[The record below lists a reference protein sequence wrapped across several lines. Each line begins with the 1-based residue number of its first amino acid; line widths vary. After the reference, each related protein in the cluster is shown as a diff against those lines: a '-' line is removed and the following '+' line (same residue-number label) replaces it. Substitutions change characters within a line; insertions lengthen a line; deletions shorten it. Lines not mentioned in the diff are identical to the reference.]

1 MKKIKRV
8 TCFAL
13 VFVMLFSAC
22 IFAGAENAALELTA
36 EGALLMEMS
45 TGEILFQKNETKRLA
60 PASVTK
66 VMTMLLIMEAIEDGK
81 LSYDTVITVSAHAE
95 SMGGSNVY
103 LEEGEQM
110 TVHEMLKCI
119 AVSSANDAAVAMG
132 EAISGSEEAF
142 VQKMNERAK
151 ELGMENTHFVNCT
164 GLDAE
169 GHYSCAK
176 DIALMSRALLSFS
189 KIKEYTTIWMDTIRN
204 GEFGLSN
211 TNKLVRFYRGT
222 TGLKTGSTDDAKFCI
237 SASAERDGTEFIAV
251 VMKAPTSDDR
261 FSDAK
266 KMLNY
271 AFATYEVYHGEKPEL
286 SPIPVLKGKQLQV
299 TPEEAV
305 PFSLLV
311 KKGEAKD
318 IEMQVQLA
326 ESLSAPVEA
335 GQKVGEVTFVLKEQK
350 IASYP
355 IVVSLGVEKA
365 GVFDIFLRLF
375 HLFLKV

>member
-1 MKKIKRV
+1 MRKIKSV
-8 TCFAL
+8 ICL
-13 VFVMLFSAC
+13 VMLFVSFMSGVCLA
-22 IFAGAENAALELTA
+22 AGETTALELTA
-36 EGALLMEMS
+36 ESALLMEMS
-45 TGEILFQKNETKRLA
+45 TGEILFEKDPTKQLA

-66 VMTMLLIMEAIEDGK
+66 VMTMLLIMEAIEEGK
-81 LSYDTVITVSAHAE
+81 FTYDTVITVSAHAE

-176 DIALMSRALLSFS
+176 DIALMSRALLSFA
-189 KIKEYTTIWMDTIRN
+189 KIREYTTIWMDTIRG

-222 TGLKTGSTDDAKFCI
+222 TGLKTGSTDDAKFCV

-261 FSDAK
+261 FNDAK
-266 KMLNY
+266 KLLNY
-271 AFATYEVYHGEKPEL
+271 AFATYEVYHGEKPTL
-286 SPIPVLKGKQLQV
+286 SPIPVVKGKQLQV
-299 TPEEAV
+299 SVEEV
-305 PFSLLV
+305 PSCSLLV
-311 KKGEAKD
+311 KKGEAAN
-318 IEMQVQLA
+318 IEMKVQLA
-326 ESLSAPVEA
+326 EKLTAPVEA
-335 GQKVGEVTFVLKEQK
+335 GQKVGEVSFVLKDEI

-355 IVVSLGVEKA
+355 ITVSLGVEKA

-375 HLFLKV
+375 HVFLKV